1 MRVFRRIPF
10 ILILTGFITIAS
22 AAHATECLSSADA
35 VWAAHP
41 GSHATW
47 RLQLPGHVGEKCWFA
62 SPRERK
68 GTDAD
73 ASTDSAHEIKT
84 ASAIPVPVPRPRLQD
99 TLAETDRARVRS
111 ADDSRDADREIR
123 PVSVMALPRP
133 HSQDTL
139 APTEREPLPAFAKPT
154 SASDARS
161 ILMWGTPMQ
170 IDATWEEMFA
180 GRERRGAQGD

>member
-10 ILILTGFITIAS
+10 ILILIAFITIAS
-22 AAHATECLSSADA
+22 AAHATECLSSAHA

-62 SPRERK
+62 SPRERM

-73 ASTDSAHEIKT
+73 ASTDSAHEIGT

-99 TLAETDRARVRS
+99 TLAETDRARVKG
-111 ADDSRDADREIR
+111 ADDSSDADHETTTVSAKFV
-123 PVSVMALPRP
+123 PVPRP
-133 HSQDTL
+133 RSQDTL
-139 APTEREPLPAFAKPT
+139 ADTERTPLPTFAKPI
-154 SASDARS
+154 SAGEARS
-161 ILMWGTPMQ
+161 ILMWGSPMR
-170 IDATWEEMFA
+170 IDATWEDIFA
-180 GRERRGAQGD
+180 KRQRNAE